1 MIKMVNVYVLKD
13 DGTYEIQD
21 YAYSDLKPSGVF
33 IIVNIDTKRL
43 HIWKGNEA
51 PVRQKFISARVA
63 QDIRLKEYGMA
74 FKVESQD
81 QGEETQAF
89 LDMFGVSA
97 ADTGAPAQP
106 SGPVVSAAPAGTQP
120 VAAARPKPASPQPV
134 AAARPAASP
143 RPVASAS
150 PAPARATPVASASP
164 QPVASARSPPPRAQP
179 VQPVHHAD
187 TDFEVTKSTST
198 VAPPSQDL
206 VDKTVEKLKELDEP
220 EGMQREIVIIGQ
232 SVFSAH
238 KEYHKLFKK
247 EVVKL
252 DPMDDLPPGAF
263 PANDYYAR
271 LFIENGKVL
280 FIELFTETPASAREE
295 FLADMRSS
303 LRDLTKLGI

>member
-1 MIKMVNVYVLKD
+1 M
-13 DGTYEIQD
+13 
-21 YAYSDLKPSGVF
+21 F
-33 IIVNIDTKRL
+33 IIVDIDAKRL

-81 QGEETQAF
+81 QGEESDAF
-89 LDMFGVSA
+89 LSMFGVTSSTSSSSNQSSA
-97 ADTGAPAQP
+97 PI
-106 SGPVVSAAPAGTQP
+106 VSAAPAGVQP
-120 VAAARPKPASPQPV
+120 VVATKPVP
-134 AAARPAASP
+134 
-143 RPVASAS
+143 
-150 PAPARATPVASASP
+150 ASP
-164 QPVASARSPPPRAQP
+164 QPVASARPAPAFAEPTIASQQPVASAKPVSVPSQPASNPQPVASARPAPPRAERIE
-179 VQPVHHAD
+179 PVHHAP
-187 TDFEVTKSTST
+187 TDIEISKSTSSVT
-198 VAPPSQDL
+198 PPSQDL
-206 VDKTVEKLKELDEP
+206 IDKTVEKLKELDEP

-247 EVVKL
+247 EIVKL

-271 LFIENGKVL
+271 LFIENGKVI